1 MSGSGNL
8 DRYIQDGFVI
18 RDAVATPPA
27 GPKLLRQL
35 SGDVLMGRTF
45 APINMLVDNLIVEG
59 LTFLIAPPK
68 YRKSWMMLDLAVSVS
83 NGTPFLGRQT
93 KLSSVLYLAFEDSE
107 RRLHDRLAKMRQPV
121 GSRFLYA
128 TGDDIITIPEGLI
141 NALEAYIAQT
151 PDLSIVIVDT
161 LASIRGDVPGGS
173 NVYQQDY
180 NVVNELKRFADA
192 HHVAVILVH
201 HTRKA
206 SQKDADFFDRIN
218 GSTGLTGAADTVLF
232 LDAKRGEDDA
242 ILRVESRDF
251 QSTSIELYFEDFRWR
266 VYSPGE
272 LLRLQYEAAPVVKT
286 LKSLVGGQLSAH
298 FTYAELSAHALEI
311 GTYIGNT
318 TQNIHKSCDAWAEQL
333 ARYDGIYCT
342 HRKQPGGKF
351 GIDVTVIPQK
361 GSR

>member
-1 MSGSGNL
+1 MSNL
-8 DRYIQDGFVI
+8 DAYIEGGFTI
-18 RDAVATPPA
+18 REAQPTPPA

-35 SGDVLMGRTF
+35 SGDVLMSRTF
-45 APINMLVDNLIVEG
+45 DPINMLVDNLIVEG

-83 NGTPFLGRQT
+83 NGAPFLGRQT
-93 KLSSVLYLAFEDSE
+93 KPSSVLYLAFEDSE

-121 GSRFLYA
+121 GPRFLYA
-128 TGDDIITIPEGLI
+128 TGDDVITIPGGLV
-141 NALEAYIAQT
+141 NALEAYLDKT
-151 PDLSIVIVDT
+151 PGIGVVIVDT

-180 NVVNELKRFADA
+180 NVVNMLKQFADA
-192 HHVAVILVH
+192 HHIAVILVH

-242 ILRVESRDF
+242 ILHVESRDF
-251 QSTSIELYFEDFRWR
+251 PSTSIELFFADFRWH
-266 VYSPGE
+266 VYAPGE
-272 LLRLQYEAAPVVKT
+272 LLRLQYEAAPPVKT
-286 LKSLVGGQLSAH
+286 LKAALGGQVTAH
-298 FTYAELSAHALEI
+298 FTYEYLKQIAIEN
-311 GTYIGNT
+311 GTYIGST
-318 TQNIHKSCDAWAEQL
+318 TQDIHKGFSAWADDL
-333 ARYDGIYCT
+333 ARRDGIFIV
-342 HRKQPGGKF
+342 HKKQAGGKF
-351 GIDVTVIPQK
+351 GLDVTVIAPK